1 MLKLIVF
8 DCDGVMFDSR
18 EANRVYYNDLLAAFH
33 HPAMNDE
40 ELSFVHMHNVTDS
53 VSHVF
58 RHYQDQDMNKVH
70 RHRLQT
76 DYSKYLQYMRMEP
89 DLIEFLSYAKEC
101 FRLAISTNRTNTMHP
116 LLQKYKLA
124 DYFEL
129 VVTAGDVKNPKPA
142 PDALHKI
149 LLYFNCSADETIFI
163 GDSRIDQLHTESV
176 GIPLI
181 AFKNKE
187 LEADY
192 HVSSFME
199 ICRLPPF
206 TDRDSVSSET

>member
-18 EANRVYYNDLLAAFH
+18 EANRNYYNDLLAAFD

-53 VSHVF
+53 VSHIF
-58 RHYQDQDMNKVH
+58 NHYPHQDMNTVH
-70 RHRLQT
+70 QHRLQT
-76 DYSKYLQYMRMEP
+76 DYSNYLQYMRIEP
-89 DLIEFLSYAKEC
+89 DLKEFLSYAKER
-101 FRLAISTNRTNTMHP
+101 FRLAISTNRTTTMHP
-116 LLQKYKLA
+116 LLQEYKLA

-129 VVTAGDVKNPKPA
+129 VVTAGDVKKPKPA

-149 LLYFNCSADETIFI
+149 LRYFNCTADETIFI

-181 AFKNKE
+181 AFKNRE
-187 LEADY
+187 LEANY
-192 HVSSFME
+192 HVSCFME

-206 TDRDSVSSET
+206 TD